1 MAMEEG
7 KEDIREIIPLEEIEA
22 EDSEAEGHQV
32 GAEAAGEPG
41 QRKKLSSNILTPEE
55 MENKLIEIRG
65 KVPSFVINDIREN
78 LKDKTLNGEKLSNII
93 SRVVNAYHMSKGG
106 ASGGGAG
113 NFTDIIGKFS
123 QHLEEL
129 TREVK
134 EIKSGKPQPRVNT
147 SPKPPKVEKKVK
159 RIEELSSMKP
169 EEFLFVSGDGDGDD
183 EVRLKSIPDDVFSIM
198 ITMKWIELMVEKVGI
213 TNLPDVLEFYCDMEW
228 ISDAVVAKL
237 IKYAKGTKPFHED
250 VDWKPEEKLT
260 ARDHMLSLLFV
271 ERLRGKQVSKD
282 LLIQLDREL
291 KKIRSGAEEIY
302 GI

>member
-1 MAMEEG
+1 
-7 KEDIREIIPLEEIEA
+7 
-22 EDSEAEGHQV
+22 
-32 GAEAAGEPG
+32 
-41 QRKKLSSNILTPEE
+41 
-55 MENKLIEIRG
+55 
-65 KVPSFVINDIREN
+65 
-78 LKDKTLNGEKLSNII
+78 
-93 SRVVNAYHMSKGG
+93 
-106 ASGGGAG
+106 
-113 NFTDIIGKFS
+113 
-123 QHLEEL
+123 
-129 TREVK
+129 
-134 EIKSGKPQPRVNT
+134 
-147 SPKPPKVEKKVK
+147 
-159 RIEELSSMKP
+159 MKP
-169 EEFLFVSGDGDGDD
+169 EEFLFVAGDDGDDD